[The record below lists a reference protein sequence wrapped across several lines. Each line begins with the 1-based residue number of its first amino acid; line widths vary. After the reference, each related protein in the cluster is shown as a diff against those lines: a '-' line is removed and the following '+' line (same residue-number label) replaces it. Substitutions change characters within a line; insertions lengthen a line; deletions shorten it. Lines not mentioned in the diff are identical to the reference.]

1 MHYADLLFI
10 IHRPITEHDEN
21 AQLANVLVFGKN
33 EAYILLLLPVPR
45 SIMMCLFL
53 PQRCERVIIEASK
66 YGYAPIEEH
75 DRARIIQLVHLS
87 YAHHAAR
94 QQQHRMRQRKG
105 SAHLVEVRN
114 ICDVNEIDN
123 REVLHLLRNRVECLV
138 HGHAL
143 AVPVMTEANNNDAI
157 FLGFDGLI
165 NVPA

>member
-75 DRARIIQLVHLS
+75 DRARIIQLVHLCHMHNTPLIS
-87 YAHHAAR
+87 RSIACDSVKD
-94 QQQHRMRQRKG
+94 QHT
-105 SAHLVEVRN
+105 
-114 ICDVNEIDN
+114 
-123 REVLHLLRNRVECLV
+123 LLKS
-138 HGHAL
+138 GTS
-143 AVPVMTEANNNDAI
+143 VMSTR
-157 FLGFDGLI
+157 
-165 NVPA
+165 